1 MSHISDKRRRARRTK
16 EKFAKK
22 LILNALRNW
31 EKHEVGNL
39 MSLLLDQLHLDDEDD
54 VFKFIEL

>member
-1 MSHISDKRRRARRTK
+1 MSYISDKRRRARHTK
-16 EKFAKK
+16 QKFAKK

-31 EKHEVGNL
+31 EKHDVGNL